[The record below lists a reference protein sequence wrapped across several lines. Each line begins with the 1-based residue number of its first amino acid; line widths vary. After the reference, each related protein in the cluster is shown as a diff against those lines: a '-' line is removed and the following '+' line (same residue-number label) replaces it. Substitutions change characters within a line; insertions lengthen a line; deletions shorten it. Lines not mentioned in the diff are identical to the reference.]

1 VDLKILTLCTGNA
14 ARSVMLGYML
24 TTLAEASGADWS
36 IRTAGTHVAEGSAMS
51 SRTRDALR
59 RIPELGDHNYG
70 AHRGHQL
77 GRDEVEWSDVI
88 LTSEALHVLFVRL
101 HYPDA
106 AGKTVS
112 FGQFL
117 REAPLDEPL
126 HDQISYVSS
135 RVPDSA
141 FDVADPAGKD
151 QSAYDQCATALWDMA
166 QVFLTLV
173 ATS

>member
-1 VDLKILTLCTGNA
+1 
-14 ARSVMLGYML
+14 MLGYML
-24 TTLAEASGADWS
+24 AALAEANGADWS

-59 RIPELGDHNYG
+59 RIPELGDRSYG

-77 GRDEVEWSDVI
+77 VRDDIEWADVVFA
-88 LTSEALHVLFVRL
+88 SEALHVLFVRR
-101 HYPDA
+101 HYPESA
-106 AGKTVS
+106 SKTVL

-117 REAPLDEPL
+117 RAAPLDEPFS
-126 HDQISYVSS
+126 DQVSHVSS
-135 RVPDSA
+135 LVPDRA
-141 FDVADPAGKD
+141 FDVEDPAGKD
-151 QSAYDQCATALWDMA
+151 QSAYDRCATTLWDMS